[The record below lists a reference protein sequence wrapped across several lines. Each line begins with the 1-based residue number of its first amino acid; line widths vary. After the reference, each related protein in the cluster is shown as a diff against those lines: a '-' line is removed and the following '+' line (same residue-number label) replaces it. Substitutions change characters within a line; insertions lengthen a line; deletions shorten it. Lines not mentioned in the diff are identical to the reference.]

1 MQSRNFFFYA
11 TAALAALA
19 APAMAASISYVTT
32 FSSIFAG
39 GVDNNYD
46 SVTGLS
52 QHAGNCYLQG
62 GGTGPC
68 ATLSSNPSTN
78 TAGLTASS
86 VSVLNGVSYDPNNG
100 ISEYGE
106 ASAYAN
112 LATGMMGGYANGPNC
127 STPNASGCDSS
138 GNATAEF
145 QDSLTFNN
153 TTGATADID
162 VSWSFDG
169 TTTALGTSAAE
180 TFTSLFCLAPGSAC
194 SGNPNSD
201 PHGPLIDQLYFS
213 YQDGSV
219 LANTVTTTAGWVS
232 TSSTPGA
239 NATSETFQGVF
250 AVPAG
255 VSTDSLNAY
264 LEVGCLLSTCDFSHT
279 GSLSL
284 GSLPDGVTF
293 TSESGVLLSDATPEP
308 GTWALL
314 LCGGILLGVW
324 RTRKACCDEFKRG

>member
-1 MQSRNFFFYA
+1 MHSRNSFFCA
-11 TAALAALA
+11 IAALAALA
-19 APAMAASISYVTT
+19 APAMASSISYVTT
-32 FSSIFAG
+32 LSSIFSG

-52 QHAGNCYLQG
+52 QSAGSCYLAG

-68 ATLSSNPSTN
+68 AGLSSNPSTN
-78 TAGLTASS
+78 TLGLTASS
-86 VSVLNGVSYDPNNG
+86 VSILDGVGYDPDNG
-100 ISEYGE
+100 ISEYGD

-112 LATGMMGGYANGPNC
+112 LATGKVGVYANGPNC
-127 STPNASGCDSS
+127 SVPNASGCDSG

-169 TTTALGTSAAE
+169 TTTALGTFPSE
-180 TFTSLFCLAPGSAC
+180 TLTSLFCLGPGTIC

-201 PHGPLIDQLYFS
+201 LHNPLIDQLYFS

-219 LANTVTTTAGWVS
+219 LTNSVTTTAGWVS
-232 TSSTPGA
+232 TSYVPGA
-239 NATSETFQGVF
+239 NATSETFEGVF

-255 VSTDSLNAY
+255 ESTDSLNAY
-264 LEVGCLLSTCDFSHT
+264 LEVGCLISTCDFSHT
-279 GSLSL
+279 GQLSF

-293 TSESGVLLSDATPEP
+293 TSASGVLLSDATPEP

-314 LCGGILLGVW
+314 LCGGVLLGVYGT
-324 RTRKACCDEFKRG
+324 RRGRKA

>member
-1 MQSRNFFFYA
+1 MQSRNYFFHA
-11 TAALAALA
+11 IAALAALA
-19 APAMAASISYVTT
+19 APAMASSISYVTT

-39 GVDNNYD
+39 GVYNNYD

-52 QHAGNCYLQG
+52 QSAGSCYLEG

-68 ATLSSNPSTN
+68 AALSSNPSTN
-78 TAGLTASS
+78 TLGLTSSS
-86 VSVLNGVSYDPNNG
+86 VSILDGVGYDPDNG

-112 LATGMMGGYANGPNC
+112 LATGTVGVYANGPNC
-127 STPNASGCDSS
+127 STPNASGCDSG

-145 QDSLTFNN
+145 QDLLTFDN

-169 TTTALGTSAAE
+169 TTTALGTFPSE
-180 TFTSLFCLAPGSAC
+180 TLTSLFCLGPGSSC
-194 SGNPNSD
+194 SGNAGTD
-201 PHGPLIDQLYFS
+201 PHNPLLDQLYFS
-213 YQDGSV
+213 YQDGNV
-219 LANTVTTTAGWVS
+219 LTNSVTTTAGWVS
-232 TSSTPGA
+232 TSYVPGA
-239 NATSETFQGVF
+239 NATSETFEGVF
-250 AVPAG
+250 AVPTG

-264 LEVGCLLSTCDFSHT
+264 LEVGCLISTCDFSHT
-279 GSLSL
+279 GQLSL

-308 GTWALL
+308 GTWALFL
-314 LCGGILLGVW
+314 GGGILLVVYGE
-324 RTRKACCDEFKRG
+324 RRRRIRKA